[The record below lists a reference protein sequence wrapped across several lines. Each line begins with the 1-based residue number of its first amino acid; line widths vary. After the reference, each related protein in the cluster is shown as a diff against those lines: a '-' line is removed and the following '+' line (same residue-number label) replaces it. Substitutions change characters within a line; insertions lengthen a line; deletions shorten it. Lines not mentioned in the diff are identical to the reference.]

1 MLPQLA
7 PDVVKR
13 AQRGDERA
21 YGAIVDA
28 YRLPVF
34 NYVLRTVADRE
45 LAEDLTQEVFLR
57 VWRSLPSFGH
67 RAQLSTWLF
76 QVAKN
81 VVLDAVRARG
91 QPASDDRARARGDAP
106 AIVDASVEQTET
118 IRELWCA
125 VERLSLDLRTAL
137 LLRDVV
143 GLSYNE
149 IADTLDITLATVK
162 WRIFKA
168 REQVQ
173 LRAVGARH
181 RARRR
186 RGWLSREAGARSA
199 VAPAPSATRR

>member
-34 NYVLRTVADRE
+34 NYVLRTVSDRE

-57 VWRSLPSFGH
+57 VWRSLPGFGH

-81 VVLDAVRARG
+81 VVLDAVRARDSR
-91 QPASDDRARARGDAP
+91 PRTTELVPEVTP
-106 AIVDASVEQTET
+106 AILDASVEQTET

-149 IADTLDITLATVK
+149 IADTLDVSLATVK

-168 REQVQ
+168 REHVQ
-173 LRAVGARH
+173 LE
-181 RARRR
+181 
-186 RGWLSREAGARSA
+186 LSELSTELDALAAG
-199 VAPAPSATRR
+199 

>member
-1 MLPQLA
+1 MLPQVGA
-7 PDVVKR
+7 DVVRR

-34 NYVLRTVADRE
+34 NYVLRTVGDRE

-57 VWRSLPSFGH
+57 VWRSLPNFGH

-81 VVLDAVRARG
+81 VILDSVRARESR
-91 QPASDDRARARGDAP
+91 PRTTELVAELTP
-106 AIVDASVEQTET
+106 AITDVSAEQAET
-118 IRELWCA
+118 IRELWGA

-137 LLRDVV
+137 LLRDIV

-149 IADTLDITLATVK
+149 IAEALDVNLTTVK
-162 WRIFKA
+162 WRIYKA

-173 LRAVGARH
+173 LELSELDAARAV
-181 RARRR
+181 
-186 RGWLSREAGARSA
+186 
-199 VAPAPSATRR
+199 

>member
-1 MLPQLA
+1 MSPARRDHTASVLPQLA

-21 YGAIVDA
+21 YGAIVNA

-34 NYVLRTVADRE
+34 NYVLRTVGDRE

-57 VWRSLPSFGH
+57 VWRSLPNFGH

-81 VVLDAVRARG
+81 VVLDSLRARDSRPRTTELVPELT
-91 QPASDDRARARGDAP
+91 PATMDSSA
-106 AIVDASVEQTET
+106 EQAET
-118 IRELWCA
+118 IRELWSA
-125 VERLSLDLRTAL
+125 VEGLSIDLRTAL

-149 IADTLDITLATVK
+149 IADTLDVSLTTVK
-162 WRIFKA
+162 WRIYKA

-173 LRAVGARH
+173 LELSQLDADATAATAV
-181 RARRR
+181 
-186 RGWLSREAGARSA
+186 
-199 VAPAPSATRR
+199 

>member
-13 AQRGDERA
+13 AQQGDERA
-21 YGAIVDA
+21 YAQIVDA

-34 NYVLRTVADRE
+34 NYVLRTVNDRE
-45 LAEDLTQEVFLR
+45 HAEDLTQEVFLR

-81 VVLDAVRARG
+81 VVLDALRARDSRPRTTELVPEVT
-91 QPASDDRARARGDAP
+91 PAV
-106 AIVDASVEQTET
+106 VDPSAEEAET
-118 IRELWCA
+118 IRELWRA
-125 VERLSLDLRTAL
+125 VGQLSDDLRTAL

-149 IADTLDITLATVK
+149 IADTLEVNLTTVK

-168 REQVQ
+168 RERVQ
-173 LRAVGARH
+173 LE
-181 RARRR
+181 
-186 RGWLSREAGARSA
+186 LSALETAIDVVAAG
-199 VAPAPSATRR
+199 

>member
-1 MLPQLA
+1 MKRCARGHTEGVLPQLA

-57 VWRSLPSFGH
+57 VWRSLPGFGH

-81 VVLDAVRARG
+81 VILDAVRARDSR
-91 QPASDDRARARGDAP
+91 PRTTELVPEVTP

-149 IADTLDITLATVK
+149 IADTLDVSLATVK

-168 REQVQ
+168 REHVQ
-173 LRAVGARH
+173 LE
-181 RARRR
+181 
-186 RGWLSREAGARSA
+186 LSELGTELDA
-199 VAPAPSATRR
+199 VAAG

>member
-1 MLPQLA
+1 LVSVSLDRPGHTGSVLPQVA

-34 NYVLRTVADRE
+34 NYVLRTVGDRE

-57 VWRSLPSFGH
+57 VWRSLPNFGH

-81 VVLDAVRARG
+81 VILDSVRARESR
-91 QPASDDRARARGDAP
+91 PRTTELVPELTP
-106 AIVDASVEQTET
+106 AITDVSAEQAET
-118 IRELWCA
+118 IRELWGA

-137 LLRDVV
+137 LLRDIV

-149 IADTLDITLATVK
+149 IAVALDVSLTTVK
-162 WRIFKA
+162 WRIYKA

-173 LRAVGARH
+173 LELSELDAARAV
-181 RARRR
+181 
-186 RGWLSREAGARSA
+186 
-199 VAPAPSATRR
+199 

>member
-1 MLPQLA
+1 MLPQIA

-21 YGAIVDA
+21 YGVIVDA

-34 NYVLRTVADRE
+34 NYILRTVADRE
-45 LAEDLTQEVFLR
+45 LAEDLTQETFLR

-81 VVLDAVRARG
+81 VVLDALRARESR
-91 QPASDDRARARGDAP
+91 PRTTELVPEVTPTVA
-106 AIVDASVEQTET
+106 DASAEQAET

-125 VERLSLDLRTAL
+125 VEGLSLDLRTAL

-149 IADTLDITLATVK
+149 IADALDVSLPTVK
-162 WRIFKA
+162 WRIYKA

-173 LRAVGARH
+173 LHLTEFGAELDV
-181 RARRR
+181 AT
-186 RGWLSREAGARSA
+186 AG
-199 VAPAPSATRR
+199 

>member
-1 MLPQLA
+1 VLPQLA

-21 YGAIVDA
+21 YGLIVDA

-34 NYVLRTVADRE
+34 NYILRTVGERE

-57 VWRSLPSFGH
+57 VWRSLPGFGH

-81 VVLDAVRARG
+81 VILDAVRARESRPRTTELVPEVT
-91 QPASDDRARARGDAP
+91 PA
-106 AIVDASVEQTET
+106 VLDASAEQAET

-125 VERLSLDLRTAL
+125 VEGLSLDLRTAL

-149 IADTLDITLATVK
+149 IADTLDVSLPTVK
-162 WRIFKA
+162 WRIYKA

-173 LRAVGARH
+173 LE
-181 RARRR
+181 
-186 RGWLSREAGARSA
+186 LSALDAELDAAAAG
-199 VAPAPSATRR
+199 

>member
-1 MLPQLA
+1 MIPQIG
-7 PDVVKR
+7 PEVVKR
-13 AQRGDERA
+13 AQQGDERA
-21 YGAIVDA
+21 YGVIVES

-34 NYVLRTVADRE
+34 NYILRTVADRE

-81 VVLDAVRARG
+81 VILDSVRARDSR
-91 QPASDDRARARGDAP
+91 PRTTELVPELTP
-106 AIVDASVEQTET
+106 AISDASAEQGET
-118 IRELWCA
+118 IRELWAA
-125 VERLSLDLRTAL
+125 VEGLNLDLRTAL

-149 IADTLDITLATVK
+149 IAETLEITLTTVK
-162 WRIFKA
+162 WRIYKA

-173 LRAVGARH
+173 LA
-181 RARRR
+181 
-186 RGWLSREAGARSA
+186 LLEAEPVLEASA
-199 VAPAPSATRR
+199 AG

>member
-1 MLPQLA
+1 MVPQLA

-21 YGAIVDA
+21 YGAIVEA

-34 NYVLRTVADRE
+34 NYILRTVADRE
-45 LAEDLTQEVFLR
+45 HAEDLTQEVFLR
-57 VWRSLPSFGH
+57 VWRSLPGFGH

-81 VVLDAVRARG
+81 VVLDALRARDSRP
-91 QPASDDRARARGDAP
+91 QTTELLPEVTPAVSDAP
-106 AIVDASVEQTET
+106 ADQAET
-118 IRELWCA
+118 IRELWRA
-125 VERLSLDLRTAL
+125 VEGLSLDLRTSL

-149 IADTLDITLATVK
+149 IAETLEVSLATVK

-173 LRAVGARH
+173 LALAEPAIEVGA
-181 RARRR
+181 A
-186 RGWLSREAGARSA
+186 AG
-199 VAPAPSATRR
+199 